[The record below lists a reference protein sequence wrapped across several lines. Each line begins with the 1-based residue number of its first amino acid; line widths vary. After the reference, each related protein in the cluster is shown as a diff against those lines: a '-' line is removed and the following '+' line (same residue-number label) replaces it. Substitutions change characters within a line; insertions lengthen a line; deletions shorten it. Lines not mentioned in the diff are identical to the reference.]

1 MSVMW
6 TPECGVHSSKTF
18 ITASEQVCAQNS
30 LCKNLLINVS
40 SKQQHQSDFGFSKV
54 SKWETAQQAKM
65 LSCQAFY

>member
-54 SKWETAQQAKM
+54 S
-65 LSCQAFY
+65 